1 MFYKMLYE
9 KIGHLRP
16 ISDKKAKQRYCTVDQ
31 GRDGFRERGVLGHL
45 SFGGPKHMWP
55 IGPFVWKA
63 WKYDPRMC
71 SAQARSQGG
80 GNGSNYPLNS
90 ESSTINFQVDQ
101 AFDV

>member
-45 SFGGPKHMWP
+45 SFGGPKHM
-55 IGPFVWKA
+55 
-63 WKYDPRMC
+63 
-71 SAQARSQGG
+71 
-80 GNGSNYPLNS
+80 
-90 ESSTINFQVDQ
+90 
-101 AFDV
+101 